1 MKEKRGFTLLEM
13 IVTVA
18 ILFTLLSILV
28 PTMSG
33 FAKSAGDQISDSNLE
48 LLNFATHS
56 YASFHEIEN
65 KDIFESVAD
74 DAARQQVLVSDGL
87 IEQPVHPNG
96 EGDYCWNITDQKWI
110 RYVQS
115 TEGCGGSYKPSS
127 NPDGSLTPDD
137 VKKPEPT
144 VYPSSKPMPTYIP
157 SPYKAVCEASKGQ
170 FDIVAETCSCPAGY
184 VLEGTEKKDGVE
196 YKVCIPVEQYMCVSS
211 GGTYDKATQAC
222 TCSGDLILD
231 NNTKMCVFDQE
242 KANQQKCVADG
253 GEWIV
258 ENGSGYCK
266 KEETNTY
273 PIVVDKNNPNF
284 IHAAYMLGG
293 EEGDGLFDVFNKLE
307 NLEDI
312 IKNAGYGRTLKPGD
326 YFYYNKTLYRVVNQI
341 NLNSWSK
348 ADSIIKSETL
358 FNVSASGDY
367 VKGKQYHS
375 GEYVLLDQTWYTPS
389 NETNSTPPDKEWH
402 ECGTDPAKFEGV
414 CKVDN
419 NK

>member
-1 MKEKRGFTLLEM
+1 
-13 IVTVA
+13 
-18 ILFTLLSILV
+18 
-28 PTMSG
+28 
-33 FAKSAGDQISDSNLE
+33 
-48 LLNFATHS
+48 
-56 YASFHEIEN
+56 
-65 KDIFESVAD
+65 
-74 DAARQQVLVSDGL
+74 
-87 IEQPVHPNG
+87 
-96 EGDYCWNITDQKWI
+96 
-110 RYVQS
+110 
-115 TEGCGGSYKPSS
+115 
-127 NPDGSLTPDD
+127 
-137 VKKPEPT
+137 
-144 VYPSSKPMPTYIP
+144 
-157 SPYKAVCEASKGQ
+157 
-170 FDIVAETCSCPAGY
+170 
-184 VLEGTEKKDGVE
+184 
-196 YKVCIPVEQYMCVSS
+196 MCVSS